1 MLYPNPMF
9 LIWLMD
15 QEDRDDE
22 IGALRALLY
31 KDYNNGC
38 LSSLTDLKEMGVHF
52 LVKHPDRYMDVI
64 SMFSSALK
72 TYDQPLDR

>member
-9 LIWLMD
+9 IIWLMD
-15 QEDRDDE
+15 QEDREDE
-22 IGALRALLY
+22 IGALRELLY

-38 LSSLTDLKEMGVHF
+38 LSTLTDLKEMGIHF
-52 LVKHPDRYMDVI
+52 LEKHPDRYFDII